1 MNGQIHLKMYYG
13 IKWDIF
19 VGFLGD
25 NGCLQA
31 VMLKRRIIS
40 LAILWAF
47 VLSTR
52 SSRAQVGPT
61 SGLYQIIS
69 GHSTACCG
77 IAGEVSYPLPN
88 DTLGFVELT
97 VDPQQNLARM
107 TFLGQDTHTIFSIS
121 PDGPRSGFTFRKDV

>member
-1 MNGQIHLKMYYG
+1 MDFG
-13 IKWDIF
+13 IKWDNIF
-19 VGFLGD
+19 GFLGD
-25 NGCLQA
+25 TSWLEA
-31 VMLKRRIIS
+31 VMLKRRIIC

-52 SSRAQVGPT
+52 SSRAQGGPT